1 MCYVHPDVFA
11 SQPLRN
17 IFAHDFTDLILT
29 LITSIRLIV
38 NLDALIVS
46 VCLVGREGHL
56 TEIWQ
61 LLLDSLPE
69 FKLPEVK
76 PEEEVKE
83 EVNPEQLAPVSICTS
98 TMLQY
103 LKGVLSKIFQLTFV
117 H

>member
-1 MCYVHPDVFA
+1 M
-11 SQPLRN
+11 
-17 IFAHDFTDLILT
+17 
-29 LITSIRLIV
+29 IV

-56 TEIWQ
+56 NEIWQ

-83 EVNPEQLAPVSICTS
+83 EVNPEQLAPVSVYTS
-98 TMLQY
+98 TMLQH